1 MQTQNVRGFLDVY
14 VSEEIQSNLF
24 DHLIKI
30 KPILIRDFPPK
41 KKLIQFKMIT
51 SNGNQ
56 NMENLYTELR
66 PIKCLHEN

>member
-30 KPILIRDFPPK
+30 KPILIRDFTSK
-41 KKLIQFKMIT
+41 K
-51 SNGNQ
+51 
-56 NMENLYTELR
+56 NLFSLR
-66 PIKCLHEN
+66 